1 MIDRE
6 KKHME
11 FLQER
16 QQKQL
21 EQKMQFELMQANMEA
36 SALGKLAQQQAKL
49 EAQEIERTRK
59 KKEYEEDKARRD
71 AERLEI
77 DKQEALQKE
86 REQEMKAKLLMD
98 KEKKRAELAQ
108 EKKLR
113 VEREVLEKQKKQRR
127 KIAMAREAQQA
138 IEADTKARMAE
149 KIALAEVR
157 RRAFEEERER
167 QQVAIREQ
175 AELKQEEIHRIKGKM
190 EAVEARRKGE
200 LVRRQKAAQDR
211 LVQKEEIKRRL
222 EKDKRQ
228 GEIEKERQRL
238 EVRKKSEHDYANNI
252 EQMMERQVE
261 SEIAIEEKKRE
272 KQLTMDQKVRK
283 NMLKRQ
289 LKMDKVDR
297 SKRAVEYKRELAL
310 GKIEEDAARQRQ
322 IKAFKEAVA
331 DERKEMQRQAMLQQ
345 LEMERKVEAVKKK
358 MAADSRKAAASV
370 IEQAKKDLEAGEDE
384 SRPASSGGRASPSPQ
399 MKHTRKQTGSLKP
412 IETPPKTPELGEFG
426 STPERPNGSAGMN
439 RSHGGR
445 RSQQGMGS
453 SGKQSHAI
461 SREHKALM
469 AEDQIQAM
477 WRGQNEKLLR
487 LLEEEEVREAER
499 EQAIKAVQY
508 EMMER
513 QRLEREFDKER
524 QDARE
529 RIVVMA
535 QAHER
540 QLLVRM
546 TDLGLIGKEGNSHMV
561 HA

>member
-36 SALGKLAQQQAKL
+36 AALGKLAQQQAKM
-49 EAQEIERTRK
+49 EAQELERKQK
-59 KKEYEEDKARRD
+59 KAEYEAEKARRD
-71 AERLEI
+71 AERAEI
-77 DKQEALQKE
+77 EKQEMLQKQ
-86 REQEMKAKLLMD
+86 REQEMKAKLLAD
-98 KEKKRAELAQ
+98 KEKQRAIVAA
-108 EKKLR
+108 EKKER
-113 VEREVLEKQKKQRR
+113 IEREMKEKQAKQRR
-127 KIAMAREAQQA
+127 KIAAAKQAQA
-138 IEADTKARMAE
+138 EIEAETKAKMAE

-167 QQVAIREQ
+167 QQIAIREQ
-175 AELKQEEIHRIKGKM
+175 ADAKQAEIQRIKGKM
-190 EAVEARRKGE
+190 EAVEARRKEE
-200 LVRRQKAAQDR
+200 LVRRQKAAETR
-211 LVQKEEIKRRL
+211 LAQKQEIKRRL

-228 GEIEKERQRL
+228 SEIEKERQRK
-238 EVRKKSEHDYANNI
+238 EVRKKSELDYQANI
-252 EQMMERQVE
+252 ELMMERQVE
-261 SEIAIEEKKRE
+261 AEIAIEEKARE
-272 KQLTMDQKVRK
+272 KKLAMDQKVRK

-297 SKRAVEYKRELAL
+297 SKRAVEYKREIAL
-310 GKIEEDAARQRQ
+310 QKIEEDAARQRQ

-331 DERKEMQRQAMLQQ
+331 DERKEMQRQALLQQ

-358 MAADSRKAAASV
+358 MASDSRKAAQSV
-370 IEQAKKDLEAGEDE
+370 IEQAKKDLEEGEGDE
-384 SRPASSGGRASPSPQ
+384 DRPKSAKSGSSPSK
-399 MKHTRKQTGSLKP
+399 KHTRKQTGALKP
-412 IETPPKTPELGEFG
+412 IETPPRTPEPGA
-426 STPERPNGSAGMN
+426 TPERPEGSAGKP
-439 RSHGGR
+439 R
-445 RSQQGMGS
+445 RKKAPGS

-477 WRGQNEKLLR
+477 WRNQNEKLLR

-529 RIVVMA
+529 RIVQMA
-535 QAHER
+535 QQHER

-546 TDLGLIGKEGNSHMV
+546 TDLGLIGQQGNSHMV